1 MIVVR
6 DPLELVQAFR
16 ARADLLD
23 LPRELIDDLAGL
35 ARGHSSK
42 LLATPPIKGIG
53 PITMFPLAGALG
65 FSIALIEDERRMVR
79 INAIPRSGY
88 KRRPFAQEWRNAKA
102 LGMMREMLVTYGKIG
117 MRQRRKLMTDKEYS
131 EHQSQAAKARWRKWR
146 RERRLKA
153 IGSSAPP
160 PATPGAA

>member
-102 LGMMREMLVTYGKIG
+102 LSIMLEMAKTYGRIG
-117 MRQRRKLMTDKEYS
+117 ATERNKNTSADKRSRIARK
-131 EHQSQAAKARWRKWR
+131 AAKARWRKPKLT
-146 RERRLKA
+146 E
-153 IGSSAPP
+153 I
-160 PATPGAA
+160 TPNEQTTDGALTK